1 MNIDILFK
9 AMPTIKFL
17 ANRQDRFEP
26 GKVFPTNYIHRL
38 IILEYSPLGNE
49 VTITIDGF
57 MKPKKAMI
65 VSDIN
70 NILTYQD
77 ISNPGF
83 KYEVETNPKDNTI
96 VRVSVKVSFPM
107 TVEYRYSI

>member
-1 MNIDILFK
+1 MKPLNIDILFK

-57 MKPKKAMI
+57 MKPKKA
-65 VSDIN
+65 
-70 NILTYQD
+70 ILTYQD